1 MPKKLTTS
9 QKEERQIIK
18 DNLNKFGA
26 EITNLVKE
34 KYIRVGKVLKKSS
47 PSYGQPTGRLK
58 KTMNYTVKPYNVLT
72 FSQQSYGKWNTYKDK
87 PSRSANPN
95 DYNPLL
101 QEIKKAKTNLNEI
114 IIKDLRESIL
124 YPFKNGN
131 NTNNNQ

>member
-26 EITNLVKE
+26 EITNLVKT
-34 KYIRVGKVLKKSS
+34 KYARKNV
-47 PSYGQPTGRLK
+47 GRLID
-58 KTMNYTVKPYNVLT
+58 TMNYRVQPYNLLT
-72 FSQQSYGKWNTYKDK
+72 FAQQSYGKWNTYKDK
-87 PSRSANPN
+87 PSRSTNPN

-101 QEIKKAKTNLNEI
+101 QEILKAKRDLNNI

-131 NTNNNQ
+131 NTNSNQ

>member
-1 MPKKLTTS
+1 MAKKLTTS
-9 QKEERQIIK
+9 QKEERAIIQK
-18 DNLNKFGA
+18 RLNEFGA
-26 EITNLVKE
+26 DITNLVKT
-34 KYIRVGKVLKKSS
+34 KYLRVN
-47 PSYGQPTGRLK
+47 TERLK

-87 PSRSANPN
+87 PSRSTNAN

-101 QEIKKAKTNLNEI
+101 QEIKKAKRDLNNI

-124 YPFKNGN
+124 YPFKNGS

>member
-9 QKEERQIIK
+9 QKEERAIIQK
-18 DNLNKFGA
+18 RLNEFGA
-26 EITNLVKE
+26 EITNLVKT
-34 KYIRVGKVLKKSS
+34 KYLRVN
-47 PSYGQPTGRLK
+47 TERLK

-87 PSRSANPN
+87 PSRSTNAN

-101 QEIKKAKTNLNEI
+101 QEIKKAKRDLNNI

-124 YPFKNGN
+124 YPFKNGS

>member
-9 QKEERQIIK
+9 QKEEREIIK
-18 DNLNKFGA
+18 ENLNKFGA

-58 KTMNYTVKPYNVLT
+58 KSMNYTVKPYNVLT

-87 PSRSANPN
+87 PSRSTNAN

-101 QEIKKAKTNLNEI
+101 QEIKKAKRNLNEI

-124 YPFKNGN
+124 YPFKNGS
-131 NTNNNQ
+131 NTNNNK